1 MGAYYFANTM
11 FDLQRFVLSRFDR
24 GVLVSIY
31 QYLCIDN
38 VAVICVLVFLS
49 YGLY

>member
-1 MGAYYFANTM
+1 MGAYYFANSM
-11 FDLQRFVLSRFDR
+11 FDLQRSVLSRFDR
-24 GVLVSIY
+24 RVLVSIY

-38 VAVICVLVFLS
+38 VVVICVLVFLS

>member
-11 FDLQRFVLSRFDR
+11 FNLQRSILSRFDR
-24 GVLVSIY
+24 GVLFSIY